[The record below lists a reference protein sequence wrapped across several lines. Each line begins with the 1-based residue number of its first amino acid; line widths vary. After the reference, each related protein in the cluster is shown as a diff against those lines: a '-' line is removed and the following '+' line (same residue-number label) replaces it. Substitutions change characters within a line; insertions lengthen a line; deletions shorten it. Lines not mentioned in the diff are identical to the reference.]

1 VRGVQGEGDEGT
13 LVKERPILFSA
24 PMVRAILAGTKTQ
37 TRRIVR
43 IDDRPITASDVEK
56 LKRQRGIPSNAKNVR
71 MLGYLKCDA
80 PPGSATVSSRVD
92 CPYGIPGDRLWV
104 RESIKVVARADEDG
118 LDHDLAVFVADE
130 SATVLDTWVWNREV
144 LPGIFMPRWACRI
157 ELEVT
162 NVRVERLQEITED
175 DARAEGVDRDTEPC
189 DHTRLS
195 CEEIGCMGPTY
206 RSTFCELWDS
216 INGDRGGWELNP
228 WVWVV
233 EFRRVELEWS
243 AERSG

>member
-1 VRGVQGEGDEGT
+1 M
-13 LVKERPILFSA
+13 KERPILFSS

-37 TRRIVR
+37 TRRIVKPQPTRVAEHTELVDRR
-43 IDDRPITASDVEK
+43 IPPVTIPDGWQWRSLFAADE
-56 LKRQRGIPSNAKNVR
+56 RGHFAEALAAN
-71 MLGYLKCDA
+71 
-80 PPGSATVSSRVD
+80 
-92 CPYGIPGDRLWV
+92 CPYGSRGDLLWV
-104 RESIKVVARADEDG
+104 KETFAIGDDPPGVRIYKSDVHATDWRTWERFERRELRWKSSLFMRKS
-118 LDHDLAVFVADE
+118 E
-130 SATVLDTWVWNREV
+130 SRL
-144 LPGIFMPRWACRI
+144 

-162 NVRVERLQEITED
+162 NVRVERLHDITED
-175 DARAEGVDRDTEPC
+175 DARAEGVERDTAPC

-233 EFRRVELEWS
+233 EFRRVEVP
-243 AERSG
+243 